1 MGFKDKR
8 QQIKSEKPKN
18 TAASVDNKDQKPD
31 SPKKPLFG
39 HTLFKGSLSEPDVT
53 PIMKENADGTYS
65 RIEDA
70 KFPDGYTQ
78 NATTGGVTSVNKV
91 QYMQNIQNALEGV
104 NDPGYVSTLKWQS
117 SAAMS
122 MDGLLV
128 PFATTFTNRD
138 PKGIQAEYDDPAGS
152 GNKTGKRPGFAQN
165 RLPPYERP
173 SNLID
178 YWHNSRENTTDDI
191 GGFTDTVTSAT
202 LNPFAHG
209 HHVSVLS
216 RGETVMNVDTRASS
230 GGQVGR
236 HLGDVSI
243 GPKEASRPFSLRG
256 PLVMTG
262 WGFNTEG
269 KPVPN
274 MKRDALYRE
283 DNPRSENFGMPIN
296 FPDELAEDMKNPS
309 VKFVNNHLQRL
320 DQWKTGPVDLRWDDI
335 RKVWTSPGINR
346 VYLSKATRCI
356 LPTGGPDG
364 KNSWNFGVNN
374 VVGAGRQYR
383 NPCPSDV
390 CKYDTYFP
398 KSKYYPDIEI
408 YDPEDRQWCGKCQ
421 VQKDVN
427 GNPYVNCDATETACV
442 PFYDAIILRSMGHIV
457 SGRNVKSDC
466 GDKFRKTSASDPY
479 SKRMGNPCHGWGSS
493 FDGILEYLPDKVE
506 GQGESNEEYS
516 EGAYSILYERIFIEN
531 PLSQGLML
539 GDSFLSYDTGRKI
552 TMTYMRAKDNLGC
565 GKGGEAISV
574 TESLPVH
581 VILQAEFVGVEMVTN
596 SSCEQGEWGACTRKV
611 MVQGMTT
618 PKDCGPDDD
627 YPSTSIG

>member
-1 MGFKDKR
+1 MDGSKKAAK
-8 QQIKSEKPKN
+8 QAEKQAEPTQAALPEKATSPKEPRFG
-18 TAASVDNKDQKPD
+18 ASVY
-31 SPKKPLFG
+31 
-39 HTLFKGSLSEPDVT
+39 KGSLSEAEPAITQQMNEDGEPYILKDPDFPKGYAENTTTVSVSAVDK
-53 PIMKENADGTYS
+53 IQFKENAA
-65 RIEDA
+65 RPLDA
-70 KFPDGYTQ
+70 TNEPG
-78 NATTGGVTSVNKV
+78 SV
-91 QYMQNIQNALEGV
+91 
-104 NDPGYVSTLKWQS
+104 DPLRWQS
-117 SAAMS
+117 RAAMS
-122 MDGLLV
+122 MDGLLI
-128 PFATTFTNRD
+128 PFSTSFVERN
-138 PKGIQAEYDDPAGS
+138 PAGS
-152 GNKTGKRPGFAQN
+152 LHEYEAGEGERPGIEQN
-165 RLPPYERP
+165 RLPPYEKP

-178 YWHNSRENTTDDI
+178 YWHTRYEDPDVLTDV
-191 GGFTDTVTSAT
+191 VTSAT
-202 LNPFAHG
+202 LNPFAKG
-209 HHVSVLS
+209 HHISVLAQ
-216 RGETVMNVDTRASS
+216 GEDAGNVDTRADS
-230 GGQVGR
+230 GGQTASP
-236 HLGDVSI
+236 LGATP
-243 GPKEASRPFSLRG
+243 GNPNAASRPMALRG
-256 PLVMTG
+256 PLVLTG

-274 MKRDALYRE
+274 MKRDALERE
-283 DNPRSENFGMPIN
+283 TNPRADNFGFPIN
-296 FPDELAEDMKNPS
+296 LPVQLLEPNPS
-309 VKFVNNHLQRL
+309 VKFLANHMGRI
-320 DQWKTGPVDLRWDDI
+320 DQWKTGPVDLRWDDT
-335 RKVWTSPGINR
+335 RKVWVSPGMNK

-374 VVGAGRQYR
+374 VVGMGRQYR

-398 KSKYYPDIEI
+398 KSQYYPDIEI

-421 VQKDVN
+421 VKEDVN
-427 GNPYVNCDATETACV
+427 GNPYVNCDAAETACV
-442 PFYDAIILRSMGHIV
+442 PFYDAIILRSMGHVV

-493 FDGILEYLPDKVE
+493 FDGIKEYLPDKVE
-506 GQGESNEEYS
+506 GQGEANEEYS

-552 TMTYMRAKDNLGC
+552 TMTYMRSNSGNGC

-574 TESLPVH
+574 TESLAVH

-627 YPSTSIG
+627 YPSTSLG